1 MPDDKDKSEREVRV
15 FYEFITRSGL
25 SIDRCSVEKRHPGE
39 PDILCRVSAEGFVAF
54 ELVEIC
60 DGSIASAV
68 NWLLKQND
76 PDAKYIRPVDP
87 VRNIL
92 IKKWEKKYETPH
104 PIELLVYAGRTLIMP
119 DQIISKINT
128 IFCYPG
134 NFRRIWFMGQPDETC
149 ECVIDHYL
157 PVNE

>member
-1 MPDDKDKSEREVRV
+1 MPDDKDKSEHEVRV

-25 SIDRCSVEKRHPGE
+25 PIDRCSVEKRHPRE
-39 PDILCRVSAEGFVAF
+39 PDILCQVSTEGLVAF

-60 DGSIASAV
+60 DGTIASGV

-76 PDAKYIRPVDP
+76 LDAKYIRPGDP
-87 VRNIL
+87 VWNIL
-92 IKKWEKKYETPH
+92 IKKREKKYETPH

-149 ECVIDHYL
+149 ECVIDCHL